1 MNRYDKRRAMEWL
14 GDAAAAAATIAV
26 LVGFGHLLFE
36 VLDMPEVRESY
47 RTGRCVEVVD
57 HRARREGRKSEWS
70 CDNLPPEYDRVW
82 VE

>member
-1 MNRYDKRRAMEWL
+1 
-14 GDAAAAAATIAV
+14 
-26 LVGFGHLLFE
+26 
-36 VLDMPEVRESY
+36 MPEVRESY

-57 HRARREGRKSEWS
+57 HRARHEGRKSEWS